1 MGTLE
6 RYIEAGYS
14 NVVLAGYVIAIEL
27 SEGWRWL
34 KADKTIVGP
43 ALDYWMGQPF
53 CFSIYLVLSSLAVCL
68 GFVLASWLGGIA
80 SLVVVGLMFLFG
92 RNALQRIHKIIVRHA
107 SIKSGM

>member
-1 MGTLE
+1 MAALE
-6 RYIEAGYS
+6 RYAEALYS
-14 NVVLAGYVIAIEL
+14 KVVLAGYVVAIEV

-34 KADKTIVGP
+34 KADTTIVRP

-53 CFSIYLVLSSLAVCL
+53 CFSLYLVLSSLAVCL

-80 SLVVVGLMFLFG
+80 SLVVVGMVFLFG
-92 RNALQRIHKIIVRHA
+92 RNALQWIHKIIVRYA